1 MDLNEEVR
9 RGFTVTR
16 ERKLLW
22 ACQLDMLK
30 ELLDVCRRHGIRIF
44 ADAGTLIGA
53 VREKGFI
60 PWDDDIDMVMLRED
74 YQKLCAVAERE
85 FKEPL
90 FFQTIYSDRF
100 YGNRHAQLRNS
111 ATTCI
116 RTDGRYPRHNAG
128 VFIDIFVLDSIPSSV
143 RGAAR
148 MFRRVKRHM
157 LGVKTAVKLV
167 KHMPRWFYDRV
178 GLDRRMYRRYER
190 ELMAHAGERNRY
202 VSKISL
208 HWREFLFDK
217 EDYAD
222 TVMLPFEDIM
232 IPAPVGYDRILTI
245 NYGDYMTPTK
255 APSGH
260 GTLLFDTTRSYRT
273 YPDPATLTKL

>member
-9 RGFTVTR
+9 CGFTVTR

-30 ELLDVCRRHGIRIF
+30 ELLGVCERHGIRIF

-74 YQKLCAVAERE
+74 YQKLCAVAGSE

-90 FFQTIYSDRF
+90 FFQTIYTDRF

-148 MFRRVKRHM
+148 MFRRVKRRM

-167 KHMPRWFYDRV
+167 KHIPRWLYDR
-178 GLDRRMYRRYER
+178 LDLDGRMYRRYER
-190 ELMAHAGERNRY
+190 ELMAHYADRNRY

-222 TVMLPFEDIM
+222 IVMLPFEDIM
-232 IPAPVGYDRILTI
+232 IPAPAGYDRILTI
-245 NYGDYMTPTK
+245 NYGDYITPSK

-260 GTLLFDTTRSYRT
+260 GTLLFDTKRSYLT
-273 YPDPATLTKL
+273 HPDPATLTKL